1 MKLPITGLLPSTL
14 QESTKMAEKKYKGRK
29 AYLNDFQKDENGEYA
44 YQGNLYAWQGE
55 NSLLRKKLIHLWGIG
70 ILTVILLAAAAWIDA
85 PGATGTFY
93 VVIPVCAALVFGV
106 SMLWGLGR
114 LTSGGKVL
122 RAYVYEA
129 TVGQLPIRAV
139 LTMVS
144 AGAAVLGELLFLTT
158 NGIGEKTGKA
168 LIFLVMESAVF
179 LLCWIFRQEILK
191 MVWKKQ

>member
-14 QESTKMAEKKYKGRK
+14 QESINMAEKKYKGRK

-55 NSLLRKKLIHLWGIG
+55 NSLLRKKLILLWGMG
-70 ILTVILLAAAAWIDA
+70 ILMVILLAAAAWIDS

-106 SMLWGLGR
+106 SLLWGLGR

-129 TVGQLPIRAV
+129 TVGQLPVRAV

-144 AGAAVLGELLFLTT
+144 AGAAVLGELLFLIT
-158 NGIGEKTGKA
+158 NGFERKTGKA

>member
-1 MKLPITGLLPSTL
+1 
-14 QESTKMAEKKYKGRK
+14 MAEKKYKGRK

-55 NSLLRKKLIHLWGIG
+55 SSLFRKKLLLLWGIG
-70 ILTVILLAAAAWIDA
+70 AVMAVLLAAAAWIDA

-129 TVGQLPIRAV
+129 TVEQLPVRAL

-144 AGAAVLGELLFLTT
+144 AGAAILGELLFLIT
-158 NGIGEKTGKA
+158 NGFGEKTGKA
-168 LIFLVMESAVF
+168 LLFLGLESVAF
-179 LLCWIFRQEILK
+179 LLSLLFRQEILK

>member
-1 MKLPITGLLPSTL
+1 MD
-14 QESTKMAEKKYKGRK
+14 EKKYKGRK

-55 NSLLRKKLIHLWGIG
+55 NSLLRKKLMILWEMG
-70 ILTVILLAAAAWIDA
+70 ILMVILLAVAAWIDA

-106 SMLWGLGR
+106 SILWGLGR

-129 TVGQLPIRAV
+129 TVGQLPVRAV

-144 AGAAVLGELLFLTT
+144 AGAAVLGELLFLIT
-158 NGIGEKTGKA
+158 NGFERKTGKA

>member
-1 MKLPITGLLPSTL
+1 MKLPITGLLPSIL
-14 QESTKMAEKKYKGRK
+14 QESTDMAEKKYKGRK

-55 NSLLRKKLIHLWGIG
+55 NSLLRKKLCLLWGMG
-70 ILTVILLAAAAWIDA
+70 ILMVILLAAAAWIDA

-114 LTSGGKVL
+114 LSAGGSIL
-122 RAYVYEA
+122 RAYIYEA
-129 TVGQLPIRAV
+129 TVGQLPVRAV

-144 AGAAVLGELLFLTT
+144 AEVAVLGELLFLIT
-158 NGIGEKTGKA
+158 NGFGEKTGKA
-168 LIFLVMESAVF
+168 LIFLVLETVTFF
-179 LLCWIFRQEILK
+179 LSWLFRQEILK

>member
-1 MKLPITGLLPSTL
+1 
-14 QESTKMAEKKYKGRK
+14 MAEKKYKGRK

-55 NSLLRKKLIHLWGIG
+55 NSLLRKKLILLWGMG
-70 ILTVILLAAAAWIDA
+70 ILMVILLAAAAWIDS

-106 SMLWGLGR
+106 SLLWGLGR

-129 TVGQLPIRAV
+129 TVGQLPVRAV

-144 AGAAVLGELLFLTT
+144 AGAAVLGELLFLIT
-158 NGIGEKTGKA
+158 NGFERKTGKA

>member
-1 MKLPITGLLPSTL
+1 M
-14 QESTKMAEKKYKGRK
+14 
-29 AYLNDFQKDENGEYA
+29 
-44 YQGNLYAWQGE
+44 
-55 NSLLRKKLIHLWGIG
+55 G
-70 ILTVILLAAAAWIDA
+70 ILMVLLLAAAAWIDA

-106 SMLWGLGR
+106 SILWGLGR

-129 TVGQLPIRAV
+129 TVGQLPVRAV

-144 AGAAVLGELLFLTT
+144 AGAAVLGELLFLIT
-158 NGIGEKTGKA
+158 NGFERKTGKA